1 MTYCQ
6 QHLQVIINLC
16 FSRRSYAIEFRYLLA
31 SIMLVSQLILILKQ
45 FFCYV
50 GPVRSFIHG
59 KLVLLPLDYFCSET
73 QNRREL

>member
-1 MTYCQ
+1 
-6 QHLQVIINLC
+6 
-16 FSRRSYAIEFRYLLA
+16 
-31 SIMLVSQLILILKQ
+31 MLVSQLILILKQ

-73 QNRREL
+73 QNRPEL